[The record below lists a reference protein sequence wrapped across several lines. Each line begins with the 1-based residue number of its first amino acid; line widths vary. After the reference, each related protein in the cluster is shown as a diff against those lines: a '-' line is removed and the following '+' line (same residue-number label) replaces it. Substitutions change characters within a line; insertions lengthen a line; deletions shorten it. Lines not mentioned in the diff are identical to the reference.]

1 MPRVTIGIPVFN
13 GERYLA
19 RTLASV
25 LGQTYEDLE
34 VVISDNASTDRTAEI
49 CRDAGTGDRRI
60 RYRHN
65 ESNLGAAANY
75 NLLVR
80 EARGE
85 YFKWSPHDDLL
96 DHACIERTTAG
107 LDAHPDA
114 VLCYSGTLRIDDVD
128 RPLGPEILDRL
139 AVTAARP
146 HERLQQLL
154 SSLWTFPRCNAVVGL
169 IRTAQLRRTRMIG
182 PYASSD
188 KVLLAE
194 LSLLG
199 TFVRVEELLMLR
211 REHDLSSMRAHPD
224 ADSRTRWFDPSY
236 RGRFQTPNIRW
247 ASEYARGV
255 LHADLPLDEKVR
267 CMTALRE
274 QAGRMWP
281 RIRHELGDALLPWR
295 RMPGHGKQMS

>member
-13 GERYLA
+13 GERFLA
-19 RTLASV
+19 RTLSSV
-25 LGQTYEDLE
+25 LGQTFGDLD
-34 VVISDNASTDRTAEI
+34 VVISDNASTDRTADI
-49 CRDAGTGDRRI
+49 CRDAASGDRRI
-60 RYRHN
+60 RYSRN
-65 ESNLGAAANY
+65 ERNLGAAANY

-96 DHACIERTTAG
+96 DRACIERTMAG

-114 VLCYSGTLRIDDVD
+114 VLCYSGTLRIDDAD
-128 RPLGPEILDRL
+128 RPLGPDVLDRL
-139 AVTAARP
+139 TVTAASP

-154 SSLWTFPRCNAVVGL
+154 SSIWTFPRCNAVVGL
-169 IRTAQLRRTRMIG
+169 IRTAPLRRTRMVG

-224 ADSRTRWFDPSY
+224 AESRTRWFDPSY
-236 RGRFQTPNIRW
+236 KGRFQMPNLRW
-247 ASEYARGV
+247 AAEYARGV
-255 LHADLPLDEKVR
+255 LRADLPANEKVR
-267 CMTALRE
+267 CMRALRE
-274 QAGRMWP
+274 QVGRMWP
-281 RIRHELGDALLPWR
+281 RIRHELGDAMMPWR
-295 RMPGHGKQMS
+295 RTLGQGTHMS